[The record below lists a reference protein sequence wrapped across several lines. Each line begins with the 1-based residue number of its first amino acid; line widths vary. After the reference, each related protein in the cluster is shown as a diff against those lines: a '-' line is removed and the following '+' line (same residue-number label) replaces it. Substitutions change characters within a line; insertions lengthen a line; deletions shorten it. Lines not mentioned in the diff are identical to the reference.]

1 MLNLYLIKN
10 NFLSFMIEFLK
21 KKIVIIFPFD
31 DHLLEYFIEDNIYRL
46 SISSNHYYFFVNDFD
61 RIQFMNTIRN
71 NMFKFK
77 KQDCLNNIEIV
88 NDKFINDESYDIR
101 MNSIQTTLQLIEYYE
116 INEPFIP
123 NTTHNE
129 YIINALIY
137 YDKILSKLCQKLYRV
152 NVHYVLLLFDFVFV
166 VY

>member
-21 KKIVIIFPFD
+21 NKVVIIFPFD

-46 SISSNHYYFFVNDFD
+46 SILSNHYYFFVNDFD
-61 RIQFMNTIRN
+61 RIQFMNNIRN

-77 KQDCLNNIEIV
+77 KQDCLKNIEIV

-116 INEPFIP
+116 INEPFIH
-123 NTTHNE
+123 NTTYNE
-129 YIINALIY
+129 YIQHALIY
-137 YDKILSKLCQKLYRV
+137 YDKILKKCH
-152 NVHYVLLLFDFVFV
+152 NFFI
-166 VY
+166 